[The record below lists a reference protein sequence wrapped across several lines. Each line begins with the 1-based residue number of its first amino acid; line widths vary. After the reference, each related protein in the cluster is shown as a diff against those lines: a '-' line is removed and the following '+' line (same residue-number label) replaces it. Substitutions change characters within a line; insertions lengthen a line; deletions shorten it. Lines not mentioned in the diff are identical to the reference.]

1 MTKTIKIITT
11 AIFLILST
19 RVALA
24 AAGDLSVKISS
35 PKSPTNQNTFNVNFV
50 ALDIDD
56 RPVTVKCFKKGPSDG
71 GFSQF
76 GSDFNLAA
84 GGNSDNCVVDSS
96 IVNSQGTYQFFVRA
110 SAAGDPDVDSATVTV
125 DYNTSGPG
133 TPSDYSKEQTNSCT
147 FKLKFKTANDGGKTV
162 KVEFYRSDHTSF
174 AADAGTVFASQAIGS
189 DTTGE
194 ISNTVPDC
202 AKTYYYALRAFD
214 SAGNGSGLVGDSFT
228 TTTTTT
234 TTSTAS
240 PTTAPVIVAAS
251 QVGSGE
257 TTVEATP
264 SETEAPIE
272 GSEVIETATPT
283 PQVEGAATSAWWAD
297 ARWRYLLLIAI
308 LALIGYGYKKY
319 QSS

>member
-1 MTKTIKIITT
+1 MNKLVKIITA
-11 AIFLILST
+11 AIFLSLST
-19 RVALA
+19 GVVLA
-24 AAGDLSVKISS
+24 ASLNVKISQ

-76 GSDFNLAA
+76 GSDFNLIA
-84 GGNSDNCVVDSS
+84 GGNSDNCSVDSS
-96 IVNSQGTYQFFVRA
+96 VVNNQGTYQFFVRA
-110 SAAGDPDVDSATVTV
+110 TAGSDTLDSAIVTV

-133 TPSDYSKEQTNSCT
+133 TPSDYVKEQVNSCT

-162 KVEFYRSDHTSF
+162 KVEFYRSDQTSF
-174 AADAGTVFASQAIGS
+174 QANAGTVFASQAIGS
-189 DTTGE
+189 NTNGE
-194 ISNTVPDC
+194 IQNTVPDC

-214 SAGNGSGLVGDSFT
+214 NAGNGSGLVGDSFT

-234 TTSTAS
+234 STTAS
-240 PTTAPVIVAAS
+240 PATAPVIVAAS
-251 QVGSGE
+251 QISSGE
-257 TTVEATP
+257 TTAEVTP
-264 SETEAPIE
+264 SETPAAQTEGAATEAV
-272 GSEVIETATPT
+272 SPT

-297 ARWRYLLLIAI
+297 SRWRYLLVIAV
-308 LALIGYGYKKY
+308 LVLLGYGYKKY